1 MQACVTEPITAVNA
15 PEAAPIDTRHPECN
29 NPMQGRA
36 FAGEEKMS
44 VFRILLVSV
53 VIAAG
58 TAGAGAQQDLLINSL
73 LFNLTHPD
81 KHVRERSLQK
91 IGELNDK
98 AAVPALVD
106 ILRFNR
112 IFELD
117 IFPVLEQ
124 LTGKKLPRAWPP
136 WVEYL
141 QRQTDIEP
149 NSEYAALKS
158 YLLRLVDASFGKF
171 LYQGVPHRTRIEE
184 IVWGGVAKD
193 GIPAL
198 TNPRHLE
205 AEDAAYLTEDELVF
219 GVSLNGENR
228 AYPLR
233 IMNWHEMFNDVVGGR
248 PVTLSY

>member
-1 MQACVTEPITAVNA
+1 
-15 PEAAPIDTRHPECN
+15 
-29 NPMQGRA
+29 
-36 FAGEEKMS
+36 MS
-44 VFRILLVSV
+44 VFRMLLVLV
-53 VIAAG
+53 AIVAG
-58 TAGAGAQQDLLINSL
+58 CVTAGAQQDALLNSL

-81 KHVRERSLQK
+81 KDVRERSLKK
-91 IGELNDK
+91 IGELKDK

-117 IFPVLEQ
+117 IFPVLEDV
-124 LTGKKLPRAWPP
+124 TGERLPRAWPP

-149 NSEYAALKS
+149 NSEYVALKS
-158 YLLRLVDASFGKF
+158 YLLRLVDSSFGSF

-198 TNPRHLE
+198 TNPKHLK
-205 AEDAAYLTEDELVF
+205 AEDATYLTADELVF

>member
-1 MQACVTEPITAVNA
+1 MP
-15 PEAAPIDTRHPECN
+15 
-29 NPMQGRA
+29 
-36 FAGEEKMS
+36 
-44 VFRILLVSV
+44 VFRMLLVLVAITTSAV
-53 VIAAG
+53 RV
-58 TAGAGAQQDLLINSL
+58 GAQHDVLLNSL

-81 KHVRERSLQK
+81 KDVRERSLK
-91 IGELNDK
+91 KVGELKDK

-117 IFPVLEQ
+117 IFPVLEE
-124 LTGKKLPRAWPP
+124 LTGQKPPHAWPP

-149 NSEYAALKS
+149 NSEYVALKS
-158 YLLRLVDASFGKF
+158 YLFRLVDSSFGDF

-198 TNPRHLE
+198 TNPKHLK
-205 AEDAAYLTEDELVF
+205 AADATYLTADELVF

>member
-1 MQACVTEPITAVNA
+1 MRP
-15 PEAAPIDTRHPECN
+15 
-29 NPMQGRA
+29 
-36 FAGEEKMS
+36 
-44 VFRILLVSV
+44 FRILLVLVTVAAFSV
-53 VIAAG
+53 PV
-58 TAGAGAQQDLLINSL
+58 GAQQDVMLNSL

-81 KHVRERSLQK
+81 KYVRESSLK
-91 IGELNDK
+91 RIRELKDK

-106 ILRFNR
+106 LLRFNR

-117 IFPVLEQ
+117 IFPVLEE
-124 LTGKKLPRAWPP
+124 LTGEELPRAWPP

-141 QRQTDIEP
+141 QRQTNIEP
-149 NSEYAALKS
+149 NSEYVAFKS
-158 YLLRLVDASFGKF
+158 YVLRLIDASFGNF
-171 LYQGVPHRTRIEE
+171 LYPGVPHRTRIEE

-198 TNPRHLE
+198 TNPKHLE
-205 AEDAAYLTEDELVF
+205 AEDATYLTGDELVF
-219 GVSLNGENR
+219 GISINGEHR